1 MRCFLSLIPLIL
13 VLCLGL
19 PAAGQEVSFS
29 EGTLEIETSG
39 GERHHFDVE
48 LAVTAQQRSLGL
60 MFRKDLAPDAGML
73 FIYPRPQVI
82 TMWMQNTPL
91 PLDMIFIGQD
101 NRIARIVE
109 RTIPYSTATISSGQ
123 VVKAVLEVNGGTA
136 DRLGLQV
143 GDKVINQ
150 ELGS

>member
-1 MRCFLSLIPLIL
+1 MKKLIRGFLFL
-13 VLCLGL
+13 VALS
-19 PAAGQEVSFS
+19 AASWALAQEVSFS
-29 EGTLEIETSG
+29 ESTLEIETSD

-48 LAVTAQQRSLGL
+48 LAVTAQQRALGL
-60 MFRKDLAPDAGML
+60 MFRKDLASDAGML

-101 NRIARIVE
+101 NRIAKIVE
-109 RTIPYSTATISSGQ
+109 RTIPYSTNTISSGQ
-123 VVKAVLEVNGGTA
+123 TAKAVLEVNGGTA

-143 GDKVINQ
+143 GDQIVSGD
-150 ELGS
+150 LGS

>member
-1 MRCFLSLIPLIL
+1 MKNLIRGFLFLA
-13 VLCLGL
+13 VLS
-19 PAAGQEVSFS
+19 AASWALAQEISFS
-29 EGTLEIETSG
+29 ESTLEIETSD

-48 LAVTAQQRSLGL
+48 LAITAQQRALGL

-101 NRIARIVE
+101 NRIGKIVE
-109 RTIPYSTATISSGQ
+109 RTIPYSTNTISSGQ
-123 VVKAVLEVNGGTA
+123 TMKAVLEVNGGTA

-143 GDKVINQ
+143 GDQIVSGD
-150 ELGS
+150 LGS

>member
-1 MRCFLSLIPLIL
+1 MKKLSRAVIL
-13 VLCLGL
+13 LFAIAL
-19 PAAGQEVSFS
+19 AGVALAQEISFS
-29 EGTLEIETSG
+29 ESTLEIETAE
-39 GERHHFDVE
+39 GERHRFDIE

-60 MFRKDLAPDAGML
+60 MFRKDLAADAGML

-101 NRIARIVE
+101 NRIAKIVE

-123 VVKAVLEVNGGTA
+123 TVKAVLEVNGGA
-136 DRLGLQV
+136 AERLGFEV
-143 GDKVINQ
+143 GDRVINR